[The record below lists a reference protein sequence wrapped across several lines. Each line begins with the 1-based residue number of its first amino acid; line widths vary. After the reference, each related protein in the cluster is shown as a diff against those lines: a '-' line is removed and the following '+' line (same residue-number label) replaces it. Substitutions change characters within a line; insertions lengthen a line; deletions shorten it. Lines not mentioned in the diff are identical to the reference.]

1 MIYVH
6 IPFCRSFCT
15 YCDFYSEVAA
25 KCRRAEDRSRQE
37 ELFAQFS
44 DALGREIS
52 QRKAEITDSFNTL
65 YIGGGT
71 PSVLPLS
78 VYASL
83 IENLAHEGIRA
94 PFEEFTFEVNPE
106 DIVEKGETYV
116 TGLMNLG
123 VNRFSMGVQSF
134 DDGILKWMNRRHDAE
149 TAVKAYRILEDAG
162 ADNISIDLIFGLPQL
177 SDSMWEDTLNKALEI
192 SGKGELPRHIS
203 SYQLSVEP
211 GSALAR
217 LVNRGVWSEASDELC
232 TRQYQTL
239 CEVLG
244 EAGYHHYEISNFAQP
259 GFEAKHNSAYWAHV
273 PYVGLGPGAHSLLIP
288 QSPSVTAPGG
298 IGALSAFPYSH
309 PRIPGPVAASD
320 DALLIPQ
327 SPSVTAPGGI
337 GDLSAFPYSH
347 SRIPGPVAASDD
359 ALLIPQSP
367 LVAVSEGIGDL
378 SVRRKWNSQDLNAYI
393 ADPQSVQ
400 EYETLDEQQLVLE
413 KIMLALRTSAGISE
427 DFLKLHVD
435 RSAMEQAL
443 KSGDLIP
450 ANIPGNLRIPE
461 SRFFISDNIV
471 AALV

>member
-37 ELFAQFS
+37 ELFGQFS

-52 QRKAEITDSFNTL
+52 QRKDEITDHFNTL

-83 IENLAHEGIRA
+83 IETLAHEGIKA
-94 PFEEFTFEVNPE
+94 PFEEFTFEANPE
-106 DIVEKGETYV
+106 DIVEKGEDYV
-116 TGLMNLG
+116 VGLMNLG

-149 TAVKAYRILEDAG
+149 TAVKAYRIMENAG

-177 SDSMWEDTLNKALEI
+177 SDNMWEDTLNKALEI
-192 SGKGELPRHIS
+192 SGKGVMPRHVS

-211 GSALAR
+211 GSALAK
-217 LVNRGVWSEASDELC
+217 LVGRGAWSEASDELC
-232 TRQYQTL
+232 TRQYQKL
-239 CEVLG
+239 CDVLG

-273 PYVGLGPGAHSLLIP
+273 PYVGLGPGGHSLLIP
-288 QSPSVTAPGG
+288 QSPLATAPEG
-298 IGALSAFPYSH
+298 IGALSAFPY
-309 PRIPGPVAASD
+309 P
-320 DALLIPQ
+320 
-327 SPSVTAPGGI
+327 
-337 GDLSAFPYSH
+337 H

-367 LVAVSEGIGDL
+367 LATAPEGEAAL
-378 SVRRKWNSQDLNAYI
+378 SVRRKWNNPDLQAYM
-393 ADPQSVQ
+393 ADPRSVQ
-400 EYETLDEQQLVLE
+400 EYEILDEEQLVLE

-427 DFLKLHVD
+427 EFLKTHVD
-435 RSAMEQAL
+435 KPVLAHAMKAR
-443 KSGDLIP
+443 DLISSD
-450 ANIPGNLRIPE
+450 IPGNLRIPE
-461 SRFFISDNIV
+461 SRFFVSDNII
-471 AALV
+471 AYLCGG

>member
-298 IGALSAFPYSH
+298 IGDLSAFPYSH
-309 PRIPGPVAASD
+309 P
-320 DALLIPQ
+320 
-327 SPSVTAPGGI
+327 
-337 GDLSAFPYSH
+337 
-347 SRIPGPVAASDD
+347 RIPGPVAASDD